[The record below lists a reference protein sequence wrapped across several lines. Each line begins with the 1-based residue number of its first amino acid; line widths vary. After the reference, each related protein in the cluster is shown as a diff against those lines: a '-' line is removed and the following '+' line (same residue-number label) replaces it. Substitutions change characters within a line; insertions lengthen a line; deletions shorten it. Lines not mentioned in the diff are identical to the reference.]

1 MLNDTLSN
9 VLSVINNAEQRGMR
23 QCSLKPSSRLIT
35 KVLEIMNSK
44 LYIGSYKVIED
55 GKGDV
60 VEISLIGAI
69 NKCGAVKPRFSV
81 RMGNY
86 ERFERRFLPAK
97 DFGILIVSTPKG
109 IMTHTDAKALGI
121 GGKLLAYCY

>member
-1 MLNDTLSN
+1 MLNDPLSN

-23 QCSLKPSSRLIT
+23 QCSLKPSSKLIA

-55 GKGDV
+55 GRGDV

-69 NKCGAVKPRFSV
+69 NKCGAIKPRFSV
-81 RMGNY
+81 GMGNY

-97 DFGILIVSTPKG
+97 DFGIMIVSTPKG
-109 IMTHTDAKALGI
+109 IMTHTDAKARGI